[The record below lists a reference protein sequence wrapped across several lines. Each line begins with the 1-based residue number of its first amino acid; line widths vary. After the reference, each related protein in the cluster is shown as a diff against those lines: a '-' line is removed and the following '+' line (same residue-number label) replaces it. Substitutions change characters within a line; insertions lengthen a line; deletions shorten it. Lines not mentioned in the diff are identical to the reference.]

1 MATSPQSAQTFV
13 PIDEVRDGTMVLRD
27 GSIRAVLIV
36 SSVNFALKSED
47 EQTAIILQFQNVLN
61 ALDFSLQIFIESRR
75 LDIRPY
81 TALLEERFRA
91 QATDLM
97 RIQTREYIEFIKNF
111 TASSEIMTKSF
122 FIVIPYTP
130 ASISFKKGTTPLGFL
145 SSIRSNIKSKKT
157 ESAAEK
163 TERFEDMQT
172 QLEQR
177 VEVVEQGLARV
188 GLRSLRLGTEEVIEL
203 LYKIMN
209 PGELEKP
216 IRLHS

>member
-1 MATSPQSAQTFV
+1 MSQAAQSAQSFV
-13 PIDEVRDGTMVLRD
+13 PIDEVRDGTMVLKD
-27 GSIRAVLIV
+27 GSLRAVLIV

-47 EQTAIILQFQNVLN
+47 EQTAIILQFQNFLN

-91 QATDLM
+91 QTTDLM

-111 TASSEIMTKSF
+111 TSNSEIMTKSF
-122 FIVIPYTP
+122 FTIIPYAP
-130 ASISFKKGTTPLGFL
+130 AILTVRKGASPLGFL
-145 SSIRSNIKSKKT
+145 STIQSKKT
-157 ESAAEK
+157 ESVAEK

-216 IRLHS
+216 IQLK

>member
-1 MATSPQSAQTFV
+1 MATSPQSAQSFV
-13 PIDEVRDGTMVLRD
+13 PIDEVRDGTMILKD
-27 GSIRAVLIV
+27 GSLRAVLIV
-36 SSVNFALKSED
+36 SSVNFALKSAD
-47 EQTAIILQFQNVLN
+47 EQIALIFQFQNFLN
-61 ALDFSLQIFIESRR
+61 ALDFSVQIFIESRR

-91 QATDLM
+91 QTTDLM

-111 TASSEIMTKSF
+111 TSNNDIMTKSF
-122 FIVIPYTP
+122 FVIVPYTP
-130 ASISFKKGTTPLGFL
+130 AILALKKGAPLGFL
-145 SSIRSNIKSKKT
+145 PALPRLRSKKT
-157 ESAAEK
+157 ESAEEK

-188 GLRSLRLGTEEVIEL
+188 GLRSLRLGTEEMIEL

-216 IRLHS
+216 IPLR

>member
-1 MATSPQSAQTFV
+1 MATTPQSAQSFV
-13 PIDEVRDGTMVLRD
+13 PIDEVRDGTMILKD
-27 GSIRAVLIV
+27 GSLRAVLIV
-36 SSVNFALKSED
+36 SSVNFALKSGD
-47 EQTAIILQFQNVLN
+47 EQTALIFQFQNFLN

-91 QATDLM
+91 QTTDLM

-111 TASSEIMTKSF
+111 TSNNDIMTKSF
-122 FIVIPYTP
+122 FVIIPYTP
-130 ASISFKKGTTPLGFL
+130 AILALKKGSSRLGFL
-145 SSIRSNIKSKKT
+145 PPLPRLRKKKT
-157 ESAAEK
+157 ESAEER

-188 GLRSLRLGTEEVIEL
+188 GLRSLRLGTEEMIEL

-216 IRLHS
+216 IPLR